1 MTVNITLTSAEAQ
14 KIVEDKYRDLFFYP
28 VNVTIKIVEDK
39 NQRGSAIVRSVLETK
54 PASEMPANVTIAEN
68 THNRTSLSII
78 DALTLVTAARWAYA
92 AQGGKN
98 LINAVK
104 EVRTLTGCG
113 LKEAKDF
120 CDALFGAI

>member
-1 MTVNITLTSAEAQ
+1 MTVNITLNSAEAQ

-28 VNVTIKIVEDK
+28 DTVNVNVTI
-39 NQRGSAIVRSVLETK
+39 
-54 PASEMPANVTIAEN
+54 
-68 THNRTSLSII
+68 NRTSLSII

-92 AQGGKN
+92 EGGGKN

-113 LKEAKDF
+113 AKEAKDF